1 MKHQLW
7 YIHQDGR
14 QYGPITERELL
25 YLARISKLEPDAHVW
40 SVGLPKW
47 QKASD
52 MDGLFQPPP
61 FGQPDAAIDFQ
72 IGQAGAAQPVIESSA
87 GKLTDPEGAAAVR
100 QAPIRPARRHI
111 AQGQRSEQAP
121 AALATRPMAP
131 RGAVAAA
138 RPLPTPDGDAQD
150 HANDNVV
157 KRSEEATRLLVERVT
172 RLEQAIEKE
181 ADDRRRLKGAIEGLV
196 DYLAAM
202 PDQDSVPQPPRRL
215 TTALKAI
222 APAETDTIDL
232 RPARPAESDPELG
245 HDPEHDLDVDIQVGA
260 TLDELF
266 EAPPETAAE
275 PISYIRSHWLGEQS
289 LSRSLL
295 LNALV
300 PVLVITFGIAVIAA
314 SGRHSA
320 IWGDVGLL
328 AALIGSAPLLVWSCV
343 GLLRTARRE
352 QAVTGRGFGRTLA
365 RVGVFLA
372 LFVWLGTPALIRT
385 YPSLLPAPLLS
396 LLDVST
402 DLPAGKKEDRVPSGN
417 LIDPEPSPSAI
428 EPVMDHAQPRQ
439 STA

>member
-47 QKASD
+47 QRASD

-61 FGQPDAAIDFQ
+61 FGQPDEAIDFQ
-72 IGQAGAAQPVIESSA
+72 IGQASSAQPAIESSA
-87 GKLTDPEGAAAVR
+87 AKSKNPDRPTAIR
-100 QAPIRPARRHI
+100 QAPIGPARRQI
-111 AQGQRSEQAP
+111 AHGERAEPAP
-121 AALATRPMAP
+121 AALATRPMAR

-138 RPLPTPDGDAQD
+138 RPLPAPEDDPQD

-157 KRSEEATRLLVERVT
+157 KRSEEATRLLAERIT

-202 PDQDSVPQPPRRL
+202 PDQDLAPKPARRL

-232 RPARPAESDPELG
+232 RPALPAEADPELG
-245 HDPEHDLDVDIQVGA
+245 HDDEHDLDVDTQVGA
-260 TLDELF
+260 KLDELF

-275 PISYIRSHWLGEQS
+275 PPGYIRSHWLGEQS
-289 LSRSLL
+289 LSRSLW
-295 LNALV
+295 LNTLAPALM
-300 PVLVITFGIAVIAA
+300 ITIGIAVIAA

-328 AALIGSAPLLVWSCV
+328 AALIGSAPLLVLSCV
-343 GLLRTARRE
+343 GLLRAARRE
-352 QAVTGRGFGRTLA
+352 QTVTGRSFGRTLA

-372 LFVWLGTPALIRT
+372 LLAWLGMPALIRT
-385 YPSLLPAPLLS
+385 YPSLLPVPLLS
-396 LLDVST
+396 LFDVST
-402 DLPAGKKEDRVPSGN
+402 DLPAGKKEDRVPSGH

-428 EPVMDHAQPRQ
+428 EPAKDQAQPRQ

>member
-47 QKASD
+47 QRASD

-72 IGQAGAAQPVIESSA
+72 IGRAGAAQPAIEASA
-87 GKLTDPEGAAAVR
+87 AKSNEAERPAAIR
-100 QAPIRPARRHI
+100 QAPKGPARRQI
-111 AQGQRSEQAP
+111 APGERAEPAP
-121 AALATRPMAP
+121 TMLASRPMAP

-138 RPLPTPDGDAQD
+138 RPLPTPDGDPQD

-157 KRSEEATRLLVERVT
+157 KRSEEATRLLAERVT

-202 PDQDSVPQPPRRL
+202 PDQEPVPRPARRL
-215 TTALKAI
+215 TTALEAI
-222 APAETDTIDL
+222 APADTDMIDL
-232 RPARPAESDPELG
+232 RPARPGESDNPPHDEEEHQRGGEL
-245 HDPEHDLDVDIQVGA
+245 PVDA
-260 TLDELF
+260 THGELF
-266 EAPPETAAE
+266 EVPPQTAE
-275 PISYIRSHWLGEQS
+275 PAGYIRRHWQGEQS
-289 LSRSLL
+289 LLWSFWVNTLAP
-295 LNALV
+295 ALV
-300 PVLVITFGIAVIAA
+300 AAFGVAMIAA

-320 IWGDVGLL
+320 IWGDVALL
-328 AALIGSAPLLVWSCV
+328 TALIGSAPLLVWSCI
-343 GLLRTARRE
+343 GLLRAARRE
-352 QAVTGRGFGRTLA
+352 QDITGRSFGRTLA

-372 LFVWLGTPALIRT
+372 LLVWLGTPALIRT

-396 LLDVST
+396 LLDIST
-402 DLPAGKKEDRVPSGN
+402 DLPAGKKEDRVPSGRLN
-417 LIDPEPSPSAI
+417 DPEPSPSAI
-428 EPVMDHAQPRQ
+428 EPPADQGLPRQ

>member
-47 QKASD
+47 QRASD

-72 IGQAGAAQPVIESSA
+72 IGQAGAAQPVIEASA
-87 GKLTDPEGAAAVR
+87 GKHTNSERPAAIR
-100 QAPIRPARRHI
+100 QAPKGAARRQI
-111 AQGQRSEQAP
+111 AQGERSEHPP
-121 AALATRPMAP
+121 AALATRSMAQ

-138 RPLPTPDGDAQD
+138 RPLPPPEGDAQD

-157 KRSEEATRLLVERVT
+157 KRSEEATRLLAERVT

-202 PDQDSVPQPPRRL
+202 PDQDTTPQPPRRL

-222 APAETDTIDL
+222 APAETDMIDL
-232 RPARPAESDPELG
+232 RPARPVETDLEPG
-245 HDPEHDLDVDIQVGA
+245 HNEHDLDIDAEVGEK
-260 TLDELF
+260 LDELF
-266 EAPPETAAE
+266 EAPPETATE
-275 PISYIRSHWLGEQS
+275 PPGYIRSHWLGEQS
-289 LSRSLL
+289 LSRSLW
-295 LNALV
+295 LNTLV
-300 PVLVITFGIAVIAA
+300 LILAVTSGIAVIAA

-343 GLLRTARRE
+343 GLLRAARRE
-352 QAVTGRGFGRTLA
+352 QTVTGRSFGRTLA

-372 LFVWLGTPALIRT
+372 LLIWLGMPTLIRT

-396 LLDVST
+396 LLDMST
-402 DLPAGKKEDRVPSGN
+402 DLPVGKKEDRVPSGH
-417 LIDPEPSPSAI
+417 LIEPEPNPSAV
-428 EPVMDHAQPRQ
+428 EPVFERAKPQQ
-439 STA
+439 ETA